1 MISKIIIAIVALL
14 VIAVLAYVITTP
26 INVPEEQ
33 VTPGPTEITE
43 ETVSSEVSSVL
54 GEQYSNLIEEELN
67 KLSIEQADFNSQI
80 QDSLANDL
88 SQFYY

>member
-1 MISKIIIAIVALL
+1 MISKMIIAIVALL
-14 VIAVLAYVITTP
+14 VIAILAYVITTP
-26 INVPEEQ
+26 RNVPQEQ

-54 GEQYSNLIEEELN
+54 GEQYSSLIEEELN
-67 KLSIEQADFNSQI
+67 KLSIEQTDFNNYM
-80 QDSLANDL
+80 QDSMANDL